1 MEILL
6 AENAG
11 FCFGV
16 EKAVEEVE
24 KQIANA
30 ADPSRTGRPVRVC
43 TYGEIVH
50 NEAVVQ
56 ALADRGVRIVET
68 AEDIGLIAREQQ
80 DSGEDACIV
89 IRAHGAEK
97 QVIDR
102 MEQAGMRVIDATCPF
117 VKRIHNIVREAG
129 ERGETVVVVGD
140 PDHPEVKGIVGWAA
154 GDVFV
159 VSSREEATSLRI
171 PPDKVITIVS
181 QTTENRQKF
190 EEIVEILN
198 QREYNISIANTICN
212 ATNIR
217 QREAERIASEVDVM
231 IVVGGA
237 HSSNTRKL
245 YEISAANCAET
256 YLVRN
261 AGDLKGVRLKE
272 AAKVGITAGASTP
285 KTIIEEV
292 LQYVRTGSV
301 V

>member
-16 EKAVEEVE
+16 EKAVDAVYA
-24 KQIANA
+24 QL
-30 ADPSRTGRPVRVC
+30 ADKSAGTVF

-50 NEAVVQ
+50 NEAVTKD
-56 ALADRGVRIVET
+56 LAAKGVKT
-68 AEDIGLIAREQQ
+68 AESAKDIRNAVEEAKAEGGKEN
-80 DSGEDACIV
+80 ACVV

-97 QVIDR
+97 RVIER
-102 MEQAGMRVIDATCPF
+102 MEQGGVHVIDATCPF
-117 VKRIHNIVREAG
+117 VKRIHKIVREAG
-129 ERGETVVVVGD
+129 ARGETVVVVGN
-140 PDHPEVKGIVGWAA
+140 PDHPEVKGIVGWAE

-159 VSSREEATSLRI
+159 VSSGEEATSLQI

-190 EEIVEILN
+190 EEIVEILK

-212 ATNIR
+212 ATSVR

>member
-24 KQIANA
+24 KQIAKTA
-30 ADPSRTGRPVRVC
+30 RPAREDRPARVY

-56 ALADRGVRIVET
+56 ALADRGVRIVED
-68 AEDIGLIAREQQ
+68 AEDIGRIADKTR
-80 DSGEDACIV
+80 DADEDACIV

-97 QVIDR
+97 RVIDLL
-102 MEQAGMRVIDATCPF
+102 EQGGVRVIDATCPF

-129 ERGETVVVVGD
+129 ERGETVVVVGN
-140 PDHPEVKGIVGWAA
+140 PDHPEVKGIVGWAK

-159 VSSREEATSLRI
+159 VSSGEEATSLQI

-190 EEIVEILN
+190 EEIVEILK

-212 ATNIR
+212 ATSVR
-217 QREAERIASEVDVM
+217 QREAERIASEADVM